1 MRCAFKLCVL
11 LSSLVCAGC
20 GGPDGPERHAV
31 SGKVT
36 LDGKP
41 LDSGH
46 IQFEP
51 QGEPNISGG
60 AVIKDGQY
68 AVPEDQGLPAGKYR
82 IRIFSAGGEA
92 PPLEE
97 APGEA
102 PPMEERIPPDFNAT
116 SEKFVEVT
124 AGGDNAFDFSIP

>member
-1 MRCAFKLCVL
+1 MRRPLVLCIF
-11 LSSLVCAGC
+11 LSSFMCAGC
-20 GGPDGPERHAV
+20 GGSDGPERYAV

-36 LDGKP
+36 LDGQP

-60 AVIKDGQY
+60 AVIKEGQY
-68 AVPEDQGLPAGKYR
+68 AIPEDQGLPVGKYR

-92 PPLEE
+92 PPVEE

-102 PPMEERIPPDFNAT
+102 PPMEERIPPEFNAT

-124 AGGDNAFDFSIP
+124 ADGANTFDFSIP